1 LEHSVG
7 LHVLRG
13 AAANCSAKILGSVA
27 DREDRVGGAKGVEG
41 CPPSGGAGGRVPAG
55 CLGAMP
61 PEAGVL
67 VHSV

>member
-1 LEHSVG
+1 MGTFLEHSVG

-41 CPPSGGAGGRVPAG
+41 CPPSGGAGAESLLGVWGRCPQK
-55 CLGAMP
+55 L
-61 PEAGVL
+61 EY
-67 VHSV
+67 